1 LDRHP
6 FASTGRIGKVP
17 WRLADHLAA
26 FLARVGSFPNE
37 APLGEPKA
45 NTLPADTLWSIWSGA
60 ATLPRVADPIHDDAD
75 RASRAFGLRVR
86 KLRVRE
92 GLSQDGLAHTSGIH
106 VTSIGRIERGGREP
120 RLTTILKLAEGIGI
134 EPGELTDGLDVGA

>member
-1 LDRHP
+1 M
-6 FASTGRIGKVP
+6 
-17 WRLADHLAA
+17 
-26 FLARVGSFPNE
+26 
-37 APLGEPKA
+37 
-45 NTLPADTLWSIWSGA
+45 
-60 ATLPRVADPIHDDAD
+60 ADPIHEDAD

-120 RLTTILKLAEGIGI
+120 RLTTILKLAEGIGV
-134 EPGELTDGLDVGA
+134 EPGELTDGLDGDR